1 MNFGFAPE
9 RTKGTVE
16 LDPMVEFWQGVEL
29 LKNECAQKALV
40 RLRRAFECENHNC
53 YYVSLHGLALARGEG
68 SWEQASELCGIAV
81 QLKPTQI
88 QSCLSLG
95 ELYAS
100 AGLRGKASDKLD
112 GALELFGED
121 ARLMQVR
128 SKVQNR
134 RTTPVP
140 FFWREHFLS
149 RAQVT
154 AFQFTGF
161 SSNCFSA
168 KCGL

>member
-1 MNFGFAPE
+1 MNLGLAPE

-16 LDPMVEFWQGVEL
+16 LEPIVEIRQGVEL

-40 RLRRAFECENHNC
+40 RLRRAFEYENHNP
-53 YYVSLHGLALARGEG
+53 YYVWLHGLPLASVEV
-68 SWEQASELCGIAV
+68 SWDQASELCGIAV
-81 QLKPTQI
+81 QLEATEI
-88 QSCLSLG
+88 QSYLSLG
-95 ELYAS
+95 EVYAS
-100 AGLRGKASDKLD
+100 AGLREKASDKPD

-134 RTTPVP
+134 RTTPLP

-149 RAQVT
+149 RE
-154 AFQFTGF
+154 FG
-161 SSNCFSA
+161 
-168 KCGL
+168 KCRHRIVKGLRK